1 MIGDYGQLAES
12 DRLKRL
18 FQQELRPVVRLAA
31 LLFLSPITLWIG
43 TLILDVMT
51 DDLRVEGHGDRLLLS
66 GLAAA
71 SLGGWQ
77 LTSRI
82 LRALWL
88 RQALLGL
95 ATVATVGIAIG
106 NVYLGMKSNAK
117 AVASSPE
124 RVYQWHSSRGRAPF
138 RTTTYFFQRADGTY
152 VDGSKAEAPIDYGR
166 RCSLV
171 RRLDEPYGYAWVR
184 VLERSR
190 SPGSGEL
197 SWPIRRE
204 ECFSDIPLSTLPR

>member
-1 MIGDYGQLAES
+1 M
-12 DRLKRL
+12 
-18 FQQELRPVVRLAA
+18 VRLA
-31 LLFLSPITLWIG
+31 LLLLLSPITLWIG

-51 DDLRVEGHGDRLLLS
+51 DDLRVEGHDGWLLLW

-71 SLGGWQ
+71 LLGGWQ
-77 LTSRI
+77 LRSRTPN
-82 LRALWL
+82 ALWL

-95 ATVATVGIAIG
+95 ATVATVAIAIG
-106 NVYLGMKSNAK
+106 NVYFGIRSNAE
-117 AVASSPE
+117 AVASASE
-124 RVYQWHSSRGRAPF
+124 RAYEWHSARGKWPF
-138 RTTTYFFQRADGTY
+138 RTMTSFFQRSDGSY
-152 VDGSKAEAPIDYGR
+152 VDGSEAGAPVDYGP

-171 RRLDEPYGYAWVR
+171 QRLDGPYGYAWVR

-190 SPGSGEL
+190 SPGRGEL